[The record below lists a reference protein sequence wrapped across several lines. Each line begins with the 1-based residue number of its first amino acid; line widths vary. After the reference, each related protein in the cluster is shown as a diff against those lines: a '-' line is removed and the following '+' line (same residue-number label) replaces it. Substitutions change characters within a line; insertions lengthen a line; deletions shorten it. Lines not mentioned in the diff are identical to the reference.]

1 MATEATSYDF
11 STLSDLQ
18 QVALDPSSDISRYNM
33 EFGKTKFGKN
43 DLRLVKAELLSIAKL
58 WNVVVPK
65 SMTTKLLRS
74 ELLQLAGLKTS
85 TGGAKAP
92 RKATKV
98 ARRQKVTNDSIR
110 NSAPELVDPKV
121 NQRMDSLESTVK
133 QLAAS
138 MELLA
143 TSVAA
148 IAAAS
153 K

>member
-18 QVALDPSSDISRYNM
+18 QVALDPSSDIRRYNM

>member
-1 MATEATSYDF
+1 MATAATSYDF

-43 DLRLVKAELLSIAKL
+43 DLRLVKAELVSIAKL

-85 TGGAKAP
+85 TK
-92 RKATKV
+92 KATKV